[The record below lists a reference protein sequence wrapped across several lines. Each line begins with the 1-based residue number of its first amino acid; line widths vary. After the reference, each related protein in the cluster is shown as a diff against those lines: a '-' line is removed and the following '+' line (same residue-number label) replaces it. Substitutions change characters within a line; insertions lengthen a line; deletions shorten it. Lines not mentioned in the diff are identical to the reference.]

1 MGYIGKDL
9 VGILNENKVVD
20 SMTGDG
26 SDTTLTLSRTPGSVN
41 NVEVFIDGIYQTPD
55 VEYTLAG
62 DTITFTSAP
71 EVGVTVVAV
80 SGADS
85 IIINPAPGSITGAK
99 IVDNAITGAKVAALS
114 ASKLTGALPALS
126 GSGLTGLPAANFT
139 GALPALDG
147 SNLTGLPAANLTG
160 ALPAID
166 GSNLTGVSGVTK
178 NASDPAID
186 TNPSGGLGQLFLN
199 TTSGE
204 MYVCT
209 DATTDANV
217 WTNVGPGTG
226 AILPLPDYYGPRGLT
241 GGGDLNV
248 VANYA
253 GAAYIEYM
261 TIQTTGNAA
270 HFGDFHG
277 PGRDAID
284 STSNGTRGLWLGGY
298 QGGAVVNND
307 IDYVTCATIGNA
319 ADFGNLTV
327 PRQQPGGAANVTRA
341 VTAGG
346 YCNSCGQNTQNTMD
360 YVTVATLGDAHDF
373 GDATTQRWGN
383 HGVASET
390 RIVFSTGGYNAASL
404 MDYITIATLGNAQTF
419 GNFISMSDGGF
430 CGDGTRGVHIGGA
443 NMEYITIAT
452 LGNATNFGT
461 AATYGSN
468 PYGGSVCTDGS
479 RGVHIGGAI
488 NSPQASHKNMDYI
501 TIATLGNSTTFG
513 NAFYSRYSQQSC
525 SGG

>member
-1 MGYIGKDL
+1 MAYIGKSL

-85 IIINPAPGSITGAK
+85 TIINPAAGSITGAK

-126 GSGLTGLPAANFT
+126 GSGLTGLPAANLT
-139 GALPALDG
+139 GALPAIDG
-147 SNLTGLPAANLTG
+147 SALTGLPAANLTG

-166 GSNLTGVSGVTK
+166 GSALTGLSGVTK
-178 NASDPAID
+178 SASDPLVT
-186 TNPSGGLGQLFLN
+186 TNPSGGVGQLFLN

-204 MYVCT
+204 MYACT

-226 AILPLPDYYGPRGLT
+226 DITPLPAFYGPRGLT
-241 GGGDLNV
+241 GGGDIGV

-253 GAAYIEYM
+253 GAAKIEYV
-261 TIQTTGNAA
+261 TIQTAGNAA
-270 HFGDFHG
+270 HFGNFYG

-284 STSNGTRGLWLGGY
+284 STSNGTRGLWLGGNK
-298 QGGAVVNND
+298 GANAMAND
-307 IDYVTCATIGNA
+307 IDYVTCATIANA
-319 ADFGNLTV
+319 ADFGDLSLA
-327 PRQQPGGAANVTRA
+327 RQGVGGAANVTRA

-346 YCNSCGQNTQNTMD
+346 YVNGGGTRDTMD
-360 YVTVATLGDAHDF
+360 YVTVATLGTALVF
-373 GDATTQRWGN
+373 GNASTSRWGN
-383 HGVASET
+383 HGVASDT
-390 RIVFSTGGYNAASL
+390 RIVFSTGGGNAASL
-404 MDYITIATLGNAQTF
+404 MDYITIATLGDATTF

-443 NMEYITIAT
+443 NIEYITIAT
-452 LGNATNFGT
+452 PGNATNFGT
-461 AATYGSN
+461 MTTYGSN
-468 PYGGSVCTDGS
+468 PYGGSVCGDGS
-479 RGVHIGGAI
+479 RGVHIGGTI
-488 NSPQASHKNMDYI
+488 NSPQASHVNMDYI
-501 TIATLGNSTTFG
+501 TIATTGNSTTFG
-513 NAFYSRYSQQSC
+513 NAFYSRYSHQSC